1 MVATGTRDGQDHAA
15 AATARPAPRAAGLGS
30 APAGGSQATT
40 RYHAQRTMCARGQLH
55 RSGGQSQHDVS
66 RAATVAPA
74 AKKKS
79 LHASERDTARV
90 RRLRREFKKRIREE
104 WSEQLD
110 CLKFIDESGVNLGL
124 TRWFGR
130 ARPGRRVVEGTPA
143 DADPNY
149 TLLGA
154 LSLHSLQAPWV
165 LEGAMDGAAFE
176 VYIAQVLVPTLRP
189 GDIVLMD
196 NLSFHTGPRI
206 RELIESVGARLEFLP
221 PYSPDFN
228 PIELCWSKVKAILRT
243 AKARTFETLLAALD
257 EAFGS
262 VTQQDGEE
270 WFAHCGYSNRKS
282 T

>member
-1 MVATGTRDGQDHAA
+1 MVATATRDGQDHTA
-15 AATARPAPRAAGLGS
+15 AATARSTSRISGLCS
-30 APAGGSQATT
+30 APDGGSQAAT
-40 RYHAQRTMCARGQLH
+40 RYHAPRTVCACGQPH
-55 RSGGQSQHDVS
+55 RCGGQSQHDVS
-66 RAATVAPA
+66 GVAAVAPA

-90 RRLRREFKKRIREE
+90 RRLRREFKKRIRGE
-104 WSEQLD
+104 WSEHLD

-149 TLLGA
+149 TLLAA
-154 LSLHSLQAPWV
+154 LSLHSLEAPWV

-176 VYIAQVLVPTLRP
+176 VYIAQVLIPTLRP

-196 NLSFHTGPRI
+196 NLSFHTGPHV

-221 PYSPDFN
+221 PYSPDLN
-228 PIELCWSKVKAILRT
+228 PIELCWSKVKTALRA
-243 AKARTFETLLAALD
+243 AKARRFEVLLEALAD
-257 EAFGS
+257 AFGS
-262 VTQQDGEE
+262 ITEQDSEA
-270 WFAHCGYSNRKS
+270 WFAHCGYIQP
-282 T
+282 